1 MAKALRGNRAPPRIL
16 QPGERARINAVIDP
30 DLLAAIDAAADRAGR
45 SRMSEIEIRLRQTVD
60 WDAAFGGARA
70 RNYFQSFGAE
80 LAAYYGDDSWLCDPA
95 RFERARE
102 HIINRLR
109 ATRIIPQ
116 AEGDGQLADIAVD
129 MFIRTRDPL
138 LLAHARELAEHLP
151 FERRAKALAKIS
163 EIEANPEAFR
173 PRRLRVRVYDDG
185 RPLENLP
192 DSEGADTAEPP
203 PESGRE

>member
-1 MAKALRGNRAPPRIL
+1 MAKALRGNRPPPRIL

-60 WDAAFGGARA
+60 SDSAFGGPRA
-70 RNYFQSFGAE
+70 AGFFRS
-80 LAAYYGDDSWLCDPA
+80 LAAEVAIYGDDWLTDPA
-95 RFERARE
+95 RFERVRE

-109 ATRIIPQ
+109 ATRIIPPN
-116 AEGDGQLADIAVD
+116 EGAMALINIALD
-129 MFIRTRDPL
+129 MFVENRDPRFL
-138 LLAHARELAEHLP
+138 DHARDYAQHLAP
-151 FERRAKALAKIS
+151 ERRAEALASIV
-163 EIEANPEAFR
+163 EIEADPEAFR

-192 DSEGADTAEPP
+192 DSEGADTAESP